1 MAVDSISDN
10 LRRLNEN
17 IKSFASSTAE
27 YYKLDLFNKSMK
39 GATSMVNGLLMGFFF
54 LLFFCFLSL
63 ALAIWISSALDSPS
77 SGFFI
82 MAGIYLVLLLL
93 VYFVFGKM
101 IEKFM
106 LVTFSRKYFE
116 KFVEEDED
124 LKEAEISKM
133 RLQRELE
140 LERELEFER
149 TKNASEGDETI

>member
-1 MAVDSISDN
+1 MAVDGISDN

-17 IKSFASSTAE
+17 IRSFAKSSAE

-39 GATSMVNGLLMGFFF
+39 GATSMVNGLLMGLFF
-54 LLFFCFLSL
+54 LTAFWLLSL
-63 ALAIWISSALDSPS
+63 ALAIWIGSALDSLS

-82 MAGIYLVLLLL
+82 MGGIYIVLMLL

-106 LVTFSRKYFE
+106 LVKFSRMYFE

-124 LKEAEISKM
+124 LKEAEASRM

-149 TKNASEGDETI
+149 TKHASEEDETV

>member
-1 MAVDSISDN
+1 
-10 LRRLNEN
+10 
-17 IKSFASSTAE
+17 
-27 YYKLDLFNKSMK
+27 
-39 GATSMVNGLLMGFFF
+39 MVNGLLMGLFF
-54 LLFFCFLSL
+54 LTAFWLLSL
-63 ALAIWISSALDSPS
+63 ALAIWIGSALDSLS

-82 MAGIYLVLLLL
+82 MGGIYIVLMLL

-106 LVTFSRKYFE
+106 LVKFSRMYFE

-124 LKEAEISKM
+124 LKEAEASRM

-149 TKNASEGDETI
+149 TKHASEEDETV

>member
-1 MAVDSISDN
+1 MAADSISDN

-17 IKSFASSTAE
+17 IKAFAKSSAE

-39 GATSMVNGLLMGFFF
+39 GATAMVNGLLLGFFF
-54 LLFFCFLSL
+54 LLFFCFLNL
-63 ALAIWISSALDSPS
+63 ALAIWISDALDSPS

-82 MAGIYLVLLLL
+82 MGGIYLILVLL
-93 VYFVFGKM
+93 VKFVFGKM

-106 LVTFSRKYFE
+106 LIKFSRKYFE

-124 LKEAEISKM
+124 LMEAEASRM

-140 LERELEFER
+140 LVRELEFER
-149 TKNASEGDETI
+149 TKHAAGEDETI